1 MFPAGAVIGLIM
13 LVRALSNQNGQG
25 GQAPSLYAEREF
37 TLSGM
42 GLLWRFL
49 VPGGLLLAA
58 AVISAHVWRDV
69 SSNVWLLLL
78 VGFAPAFMMAEAVA
92 IPFGLPRFASWWGNW
107 TFIDA
112 GYHVNNGSAW
122 GVVASLMAYCRLA
135 ARRPLSEAD
144 EKRVRRLAEQ
154 LDLMEPHAPARNLAK
169 ALVLKLRGQDAAATH
184 ALANVYLLADM
195 PGSRRARRLA
205 CEWLMADALSE
216 GRYVE
221 ALSCSVQAGA
231 LLSRR
236 SLFLCTVARCGCAP
250 ETVSRARLVWRWLF
264 SLRWVRHGPLLRW
277 AWRALHEAR
286 IAQRQ
291 QAEWSLLEAQRALD
305 EQPGAYGPGSIGAV
319 FNGWLGVEGATKQ
332 QEQNTSVAAPI
343 FEGNWDKAV
352 LAQRCLMSGLQP
364 DVDPSVKSWFVNAS
378 SLRAQEQLQA
388 LEEHLQAWA
397 EQLEGAH
404 AQQLEK
410 GRHGET
416 WVDPDRLIADYLHA
430 RRLWADIVILNQ
442 EQWELTADVIVPL
455 VHNVGYQLS
464 RLWPYSGLHPALVHS
479 LLAWAAHLHGAR
491 NTRDDQ
497 RMLVSNAR
505 AFGTVGQKLAM
516 LWRSEVSLSNWHAA
530 ARAWWRPCLLAA
542 GLGSAIGWAARPA
555 EYPWWSGIALGGVAL
570 MWTWVALTAWRYSGH
585 WLSLLPSWAGLASAA
600 LVGASGGYTA
610 MTLSL
615 CVSIA
620 AAMPMVAHKW
630 LAKRVQHV
638 SYFDVNVV
646 WALALG
652 SSGVPLVLGFG
663 LNVWWLRFARRRA
676 EASEKWARWGETAY
690 AWPWAVSLIVFTG
703 FFRLIEEFV
712 RWRLMTHF
720 K

>member
-135 ARRPLSEAD
+135 ARRPLSEAE

-388 LEEHLQAWA
+388 LEEHLRAWA

-479 LLAWAAHLHGAR
+479 LFAWAAHLHGAR

-505 AFGTVGQKLAM
+505 AFATLMQKFAM
-516 LWRSEVSLSNWHAA
+516 AWHVEMSTLRWCAA
-530 ARAWWRPCLLAA
+530 QRM
-542 GLGSAIGWAARPA
+542 
-555 EYPWWSGIALGGVAL
+555 PWVYAL
-570 MWTWVALTAWRYSGH
+570 
-585 WLSLLPSWAGLASAA
+585 SAA
-600 LVGASGGYTA
+600 LIAGAAGVVAGG
-610 MTLSL
+610 
-615 CVSIA
+615 
-620 AAMPMVAHKW
+620 P
-630 LAKRVQHV
+630 
-638 SYFDVNVV
+638 VNGAR

-652 SSGVPLVLGFG
+652 GWAFVWTWIASIAWANKSHWPSLLPQVAGVVSALLALASGEHTGPTVALSMVIAFVMAFVAQNWLEKNVQYVQTSDAHLVWSLALGGSG
-663 LNVWWLRFARRRA
+663 LALIAGFLCNLVWLRFARRRA

-690 AWPWAVSLIVFTG
+690 AWPWAVSLIAFTG